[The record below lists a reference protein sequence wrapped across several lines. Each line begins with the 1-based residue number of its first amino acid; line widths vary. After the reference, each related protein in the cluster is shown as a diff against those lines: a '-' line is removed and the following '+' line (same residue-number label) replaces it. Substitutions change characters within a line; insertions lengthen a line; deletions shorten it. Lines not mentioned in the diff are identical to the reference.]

1 MDVLKRIG
9 RNVRRLRDAK
19 GLSQEQLAFE
29 ADMHRTYVSGIE
41 RGVRNPTATVLERL
55 ATALGCRIADLV
67 G

>member
-9 RNVRRLRDAK
+9 RNVRRLREAK
-19 GLSQEQLAFE
+19 GFSQEQLAFE

-55 ATALGCRIADLV
+55 ATALGCGITDLV
-67 G
+67 S

>member
-9 RNVRRLRDAK
+9 RNVRRLREAK

-41 RGVRNPTATVLERL
+41 RGVRNPTATVLQRL
-55 ATALGCRIADLV
+55 ATALGCAIGDLFA
-67 G
+67 